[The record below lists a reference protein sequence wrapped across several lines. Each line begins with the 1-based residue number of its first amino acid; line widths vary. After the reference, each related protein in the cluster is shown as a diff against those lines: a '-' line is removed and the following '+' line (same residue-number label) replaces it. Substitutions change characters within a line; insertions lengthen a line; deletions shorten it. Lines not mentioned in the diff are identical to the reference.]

1 MGKISLILDDEREE
15 RLRKMAIEKFG
26 LKRGYLTK
34 ALEEAIAL
42 WMKEN
47 REYWKPEKLSA
58 PLRAP
63 DERGSRS

>member
-47 REYWKPEKLSA
+47 GEHWKPEMVSTPLSA
-58 PLRAP
+58 R
-63 DERGSRS
+63 EKGSHV